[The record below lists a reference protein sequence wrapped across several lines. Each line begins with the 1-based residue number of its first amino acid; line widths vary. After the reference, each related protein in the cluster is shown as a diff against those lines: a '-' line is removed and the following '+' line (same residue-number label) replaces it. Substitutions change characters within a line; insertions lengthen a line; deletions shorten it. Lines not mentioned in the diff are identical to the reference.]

1 MSDTMTHSDGIV
13 MYSGENCSY
22 CVRARRL
29 LEKKGVAFREIKV
42 DQSPELRAEME
53 RLSQRRTIPQIFI
66 HGRHIGGFD
75 DMAALDSAGE
85 LDKLLVVTQ
94 RA

>member
-1 MSDTMTHSDGIV
+1 MKHTVGIV
-13 MYSGENCSY
+13 MYSGENCPY

-42 DQSPELRAEME
+42 DQAPELRAEME
-53 RLSQRRTIPQIFI
+53 SLSQRRTIPQIFI

-75 DMAALDSAGE
+75 DMAALDKAGE
-85 LDKLLVVTQ
+85 LDPLLAGSE
-94 RA
+94 RI

>member
-1 MSDTMTHSDGIV
+1 MTHSGIV
-13 MYSGENCSY
+13 MYSGDNCAY

-29 LEKKGVAFREIKV
+29 LEKKGVAFRELKV
-42 DQSPELRAEME
+42 DQSSELRAEME

-75 DMAALDSAGE
+75 DMAE
-85 LDKLLVVTQ
+85 LDRAGKLDNLLTAVS
-94 RA
+94 

>member
-1 MSDTMTHSDGIV
+1 MTYSEGVI
-13 MYSGENCSY
+13 MYSGEHCAY

-29 LEKKGVAFREIKV
+29 LEKKGVAFSEIKV

-66 HGRHIGGFD
+66 HGQHIGGYD
-75 DMAALDSAGE
+75 DLAALDSAGD
-85 LDKLLVVTQ
+85 LDPMLVTTQ
-94 RA
+94 RV

>member
-1 MSDTMTHSDGIV
+1 MALPDGIV
-13 MYSGENCSY
+13 MYSGEHCAY

-42 DQSPELRAEME
+42 DQSPGLRIEME
-53 RLSQRRTIPQIFI
+53 QLSRRRTIPQIFI

-75 DMAALDSAGE
+75 DLAALESAGKLDE
-85 LDKLLVVTQ
+85 LLALPNGH
-94 RA
+94 

>member
-1 MSDTMTHSDGIV
+1 MTHSDGIV

>member
-1 MSDTMTHSDGIV
+1 MAHADGIV
-13 MYSGENCSY
+13 MYSGEHCPY

-42 DQSPELRAEME
+42 DEAPELRAEME
-53 RLSQRRTIPQIFI
+53 SRSQRRTIPQIFI

-75 DMAALDSAGE
+75 DLAALDRTGE
-85 LDKLLVVTQ
+85 LDPLLVASE
-94 RA
+94 RI